1 VIPAAYVERAA
12 RAHVASLDRGRL
24 LLRML
29 EVGRTHL
36 GRARTALEAAD
47 VARFTAELARAH
59 QVIGELLASLDHA
72 AGGDVAASVGRLWS
86 RLLHHVA
93 IADAER
99 GLERLDEV
107 LAVYVPIADAFRHVV
122 AGGGAA

>member
-1 VIPAAYVERAA
+1 MLPAVYVERAA

-24 LLRML
+24 VLLVL
-29 EVGRTHL
+29 EAGRTHL

-47 VARFTAELARAH
+47 VARFAAELARAH

-72 AGGDVAASVGRLWS
+72 AGRAVATSVGRLWS
-86 RLLHHVA
+86 RLLHHLT

-99 GLERLDEV
+99 SLERLDEV
-107 LAVYVPIADAFRHVV
+107 LAVYVPIADAFRQVV
-122 AGGGAA
+122 AGEGTA